1 MRLQNR
7 IYLTALLFVFFL
19 SITSV
24 NPFTQT
30 EDNRVQPNI
39 IIYLADD
46 QDQLDY
52 GVYGNPNVVTTN
64 ADRLASE
71 GMKFLNFYSSQ
82 AICAPSRSQIFTGM
96 YPVKNGCM
104 ANHIG
109 VKPNIQSIATLLK
122 ESDYEVVLA
131 GKSHVKPNN
140 VFDWT
145 YYFPKVN
152 NRYLPLEKVDEYL
165 QNAKKPFCL
174 ILASDF
180 PHGPYP
186 KNTKYSKSDI
196 YKLPYDPNYIGNHKP
211 GYYQN
216 IEDDNDQLGAVLKMV
231 DKHNLNENSL
241 FIYASDHGLSG
252 KWSLQE
258 QGLKVPFIARW
269 PSKIKANSTSETMLS
284 LVDVL
289 PTILE
294 ITDTKIPDDIDGRS
308 FYQTLQG
315 SKEKVNDYLF
325 GVSTRQNI
333 RGCKIF
339 PSRSV
344 RNSRYKLIV
353 NYNSIEVYKS
363 NLGDNEVVNA
373 FIESSAKSFPDVPY
387 YELYDLMNDPYQ
399 QENLAKNKNYSKQK
413 KQLLKVLSKWMND
426 QNDFIVNNPATL
438 IKPTLHPLDK
448 NSNWN
453 TVPEK
458 LVGKLKEEDYA
469 RLHY

>member
-1 MRLQNR
+1 MSIQKRF
-7 IYLTALLFVFFL
+7 YLTVLLIVIFL
-19 SITSV
+19 GITSV
-24 NPFTQT
+24 TPLIQSGNN
-30 EDNRVQPNI
+30 EDQPNI

-46 QDQLDY
+46 QVQLDY
-52 GVYGNPNVVTTN
+52 GVYGNPKVVTTN
-64 ADRLASE
+64 VDKLASE

-82 AICAPSRSQIFTGM
+82 AICAPSRSQVFTGM

-122 ESDYEVVLA
+122 KSDYEVVLA
-131 GKSHVKPNN
+131 GKSHVKPNG

-152 NRYLPLEKVDEYL
+152 NRYLPLKKVDDYL
-165 QNAKKPFCL
+165 QNVKKPFCL

-186 KNTKYSKSDI
+186 KNTKYTKSDI

-231 DKHNLNENSL
+231 DEHSLKENSL

-269 PSKIKANSTSETMLS
+269 PSKIKANSTSEIMLS

-294 ITDTKIPDDIDGRS
+294 ITNTK
-308 FYQTLQG
+308 
-315 SKEKVNDYLF
+315 
-325 GVSTRQNI
+325 
-333 RGCKIF
+333 
-339 PSRSV
+339 
-344 RNSRYKLIV
+344 
-353 NYNSIEVYKS
+353 
-363 NLGDNEVVNA
+363 
-373 FIESSAKSFPDVPY
+373 
-387 YELYDLMNDPYQ
+387 
-399 QENLAKNKNYSKQK
+399 
-413 KQLLKVLSKWMND
+413 
-426 QNDFIVNNPATL
+426 
-438 IKPTLHPLDK
+438 
-448 NSNWN
+448 
-453 TVPEK
+453 
-458 LVGKLKEEDYA
+458 
-469 RLHY
+469 